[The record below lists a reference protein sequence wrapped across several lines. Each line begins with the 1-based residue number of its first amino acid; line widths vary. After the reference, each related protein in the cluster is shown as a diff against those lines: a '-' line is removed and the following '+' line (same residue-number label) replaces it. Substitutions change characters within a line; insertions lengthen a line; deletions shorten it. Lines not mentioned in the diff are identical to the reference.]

1 MLFGAIAVHKR
12 CGAITPMSLRNPSR
26 STLGLYL
33 FLLMLWGAIARA
45 AGGGEDGIL
54 DLLKSTP
61 LFANDPVT
69 LTPEERDQALGW
81 PITKVYLTT
90 QRLVLNRTNPQSGRT
105 AAFFYMI
112 RVNDDRWRA
121 DFQFW
126 LREIS
131 DAYWSDEAPAPHLLD
146 LHRQVRVQQS
156 ISSWERLEP
165 ESGYLLDGVNGPGLV
180 LRYTRGAPPFS
191 SMEVI
196 YPLAAVLWISDR
208 LGFVAEVAP
217 PSTREGRLLP

>member
-1 MLFGAIAVHKR
+1 MFSLMTARTFALSLSLLAQAVIALQQSW
-12 CGAITPMSLRNPSR
+12 A
-26 STLGLYL
+26 
-33 FLLMLWGAIARA
+33 
-45 AGGGEDGIL
+45 GEDMML
-54 DLLKSTP
+54 NLLKATP

-69 LTPEERDQALGW
+69 LTPEEREPALGW

-90 QRLVLNRTNPQSGRT
+90 QRLILNRTNPQSGRT

-131 DAYWSDEAPAPHLLD
+131 DAYWSDEGPAPYLLD
-146 LHRQVRVQQS
+146 LHRQARVRRS

-165 ESGYLLDGVNGPGLV
+165 ESGYLLDGVNGPELV

-191 SMEVI
+191 STDVS
-196 YPLAAVLWISDR
+196 YPLTAVLWISDR

-217 PSTREGRLLP
+217 PSTAEGRKNP